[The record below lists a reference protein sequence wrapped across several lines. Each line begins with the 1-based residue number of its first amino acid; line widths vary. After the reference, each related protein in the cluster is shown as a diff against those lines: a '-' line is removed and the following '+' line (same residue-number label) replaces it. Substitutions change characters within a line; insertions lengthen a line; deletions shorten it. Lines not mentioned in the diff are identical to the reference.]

1 MRVTKF
7 NVQRLTGLVAS
18 NEGDINI
25 VVGTAARTAI
35 KGRGLHHLH
44 ARRAGT
50 ICVSFNLVGLHGHI
64 FITQA
69 VH

>member
-1 MRVTKF
+1 MRVTKL
-7 NVQRLTGLVAS
+7 NIHCRTGLVAS
-18 NEGDINI
+18 NKGDINI
-25 VVGTAARTAI
+25 VVGTTARTAI

-64 FITQA
+64 FIAQA